1 MLPWGG
7 GENLDSAQG
16 KRVDININNNYT
28 ILALDG
34 VAHWLDCQLV
44 LPKGHRFDPWVRL
57 GLMQEATSLCVSLT
71 LMSRPAPSTLS
82 KNQRENI
89 LE

>member
-16 KRVDININNNYT
+16 KRVDININNNYI

-34 VAHWLDCQLV
+34 VAHWLDCQLSKNGYRI
-44 LPKGHRFDPWVRL
+44 LRTA
-57 GLMQEATSLCVSLT
+57 ESISLT
-71 LMSRPAPSTLS
+71 
-82 KNQRENI
+82 Q
-89 LE
+89 

>member
-34 VAHWLDCQLV
+34 EAHWLV

-57 GLMQEATSLCVSLT
+57 GLV
-71 LMSRPAPSTLS
+71 
-82 KNQRENI
+82 
-89 LE
+89 